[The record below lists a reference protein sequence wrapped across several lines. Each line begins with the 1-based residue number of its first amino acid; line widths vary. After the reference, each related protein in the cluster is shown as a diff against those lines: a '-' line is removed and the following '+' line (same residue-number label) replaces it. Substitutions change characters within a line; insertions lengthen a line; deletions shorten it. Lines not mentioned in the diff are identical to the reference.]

1 MLGRIKFMFPNL
13 HNAYL
18 HDTPLRELF
27 LPASRA
33 FSSGCVRIERPFELA
48 DWVLR
53 GDVRWTHDALAA
65 AAAVDAETTIQL
77 PERIP
82 VHITYWTSW
91 VDEDGAVQFRDD
103 VYHRNAALAAAL
115 AQPPAVR
122 SHPNN

>member
-1 MLGRIKFMFPNL
+1 
-13 HNAYL
+13 
-18 HDTPLRELF
+18 
-27 LPASRA
+27 
-33 FSSGCVRIERPFELA
+33 
-48 DWVLR
+48 
-53 GDVRWTHDALAA
+53 VRWTHDALAA

-82 VHITYWTSW
+82 VHITYWTGW